1 MRHGEYSGRAWMNV
15 GRRCLEC
22 DKGAGQGGDRT
33 RARMMWKTGKGGII
47 GRIFKRVPSFII
59 LFAPEEDLRRY
70 KYWAGC
76 TLEKGGLQRLHFR
89 ATCAEGL
96 LVVTQGDS
104 LKVRVQRET
113 QSKAQ
118 LIKIEHEH

>member
-1 MRHGEYSGRAWMNV
+1 MVES
-15 GRRCLEC
+15 L
-22 DKGAGQGGDRT
+22 
-33 RARMMWKTGKGGII
+33 
-47 GRIFKRVPSFII
+47 RVPSFII

-76 TLEKGGLQRLHFR
+76 TLENGGLKRLHVR